1 MIYAAFCCIIVVYVS
16 LIEVGGIAMA
26 GVKRRKGIGTLGIIW
41 IILLILSLGLGI
53 FSGKKI
59 LQMPLGERVDLSLDS
74 HEKGGVVNILAL
86 GTDESGDRC
95 DTIMLVNINGET
107 GKVNILSIPRDTAIA
122 SRNSDGSI
130 IYSGGV
136 PRYNKINSYLAIGKQ
151 EVRKENLKV
160 PEELVIRKV
169 KEITG
174 LPIHYFVTV
183 DFSGFINIID
193 ALGGVDFEVPENMNY
208 DDPSQNLHIHLKKG
222 MQHLDGQ
229 AAHDFVRYRNYNDG
243 RADLARV
250 DAQQSFVKALVKQKL
265 TASNLAKIDEIY
277 EIVGENVRTNYSF
290 EALMGS
296 FGTIADLTAD
306 KITMYVLPNT
316 PQYIHG
322 LSYVIYNTE
331 SNMAELDEILDNFRS
346 KEQKEE
352 RQQEIK

>member
-1 MIYAAFCCIIVVYVS
+1 MS
-16 LIEVGGIAMA
+16 KNKNKK
-26 GVKRRKGIGTLGIIW
+26 KRRIGALGISW
-41 IILLILSLGLGI
+41 IILLVLSLGLGV
-53 FSGKKI
+53 FLGTKI
-59 LQMPLGERVDLSLDS
+59 LQMPLGERINISLDAPK
-74 HEKGGVVNILAL
+74 KGGVVNILAL
-86 GTDESGDRC
+86 GTDEGGDRC
-95 DTIMLVNINGET
+95 DTIMLLNINGET

-122 SRNSDGSI
+122 SRNSNGSI
-130 IYSGGV
+130 RYNSSGV
-136 PRYNKINSYLAIGKQ
+136 PVYNKINSYLAIGKQ
-151 EVRKENLKV
+151 EVKKGELTV
-160 PEELVIRKV
+160 PEELVVRKV

-193 ALGGVDFEVPENMNY
+193 ALGGVDFDVPENMNY
-208 DDPSQNLHIHLKKG
+208 DDPVQNLHIHLKKG

-250 DAQQSFVKALVKQKL
+250 EAQQAFIKALVKQKL
-265 TASNLAKIDEIY
+265 TASNLARIDEIY

-296 FGTIADLTAD
+296 FGTIADLTSD

-316 PQYIHG
+316 PKYIG
-322 LSYVIYNTE
+322 GVSYVIYNTE
-331 SNMAELDEILDNFRS
+331 DNMNELDEILDNFRS
-346 KEQKEE
+346 EKQKEE